1 MRPTE
6 PQWRRV
12 DKWIGAAYRV
22 QVIGETIRDVHV
34 GRPPNTRLVC
44 DGQTDRRKRDPPLY
58 LYILYISSCASS
70 CHGFRNRV
78 VLVRSGAAR
87 VTRHDQ
93 AAHAR
98 LRHVP
103 PPRLSTCAAALGAN
117 GSRAERAD
125 HFAAPQ
131 RHSLKHDWRWWCCS
145 SCCRGVWPPQ
155 QARCTAATAQR
166 SDASRLR
173 QPESQASICGDH

>member
-12 DKWIGAAYRV
+12 DKWIGAAYKKSARPF
-22 QVIGETIRDVHV
+22 ETCTWGDPQIRDWYV
-34 GRPPNTRLVC
+34 
-44 DGQTDRRKRDPPLY
+44 TDRRTEENVIRLY
-58 LYILYISSCASS
+58 MLLVP
-70 CHGFRNRV
+70 RKPRRV
-78 VLVRSGAAR
+78 VLVQVPAAR
-87 VTRHDQ
+87 HSARDFSCVVTPLDDQ

-125 HFAAPQ
+125 QFAAPQ

-145 SCCRGVWPPQ
+145 SCCRGVWPTQ

-166 SDASRLR
+166 SDASRIR
-173 QPESQASICGDH
+173 

>member
-1 MRPTE
+1 VAPA
-6 PQWRRV
+6 
-12 DKWIGAAYRV
+12 WIGAAYPV

-34 GRPPNTRLVC
+34 GRPPNTRLVPVC

-58 LYILYISSCASS
+58 APRATEAAIALCWFK
-70 CHGFRNRV
+70 FRR
-78 VLVRSGAAR
+78 RDTRR
-87 VTRHDQ
+87 VTSPCVVTPLDDQ

-125 HFAAPQ
+125 QFAAPQ

-145 SCCRGVWPPQ
+145 SCCGGVWPTQ

-166 SDASRLR
+166 SDASRIR
-173 QPESQASICGDH
+173 

>member
-12 DKWIGAAYRV
+12 DRCGV
-22 QVIGETIRDVHV
+22 PGQVIGETIRDVHV
-34 GRPPNTRLVC
+34 GRPPNTRLVPVC

-58 LYILYISSCASS
+58 APRATEAETRCVGSS
-70 CHGFRNRV
+70 
-78 VLVRSGAAR
+78 SGGATHVAAR
-87 VTRHDQ
+87 DFSCVVTPLDDQ

-125 HFAAPQ
+125 QFAAPQ

-145 SCCRGVWPPQ
+145 SCCRGVWPTQ

-166 SDASRLR
+166 NDASRIR
-173 QPESQASICGDH
+173 